1 MRQALGACLTISD
14 VRYCMRLS
22 DRTTGLFLV
31 GLGVLAAYGGSR
43 LPPVPGQPVG
53 PNIFPLVI
61 GIGTAICGAMIAF
74 GIGHKFEEEAEAD
87 LAAHTDTETIA
98 EAQRPRSFFW
108 YLRALIPPALLLFY
122 VYAVDLI
129 GFIPTAA
136 TLIFIAA
143 VALGASL
150 RLAVPLAML
159 APVGVHLIFY
169 KLLRVPLPDGYLPMP
184 WS

>member
-1 MRQALGACLTISD
+1 MPASWFL
-14 VRYCMRLS
+14 MRLS

-31 GLGVLAAYGGSR
+31 GLGALAAYGGSR

-61 GIGTAICGAMIAF
+61 GIGVAICGAMIAL

-87 LAAHTDTETIA
+87 LVAHTDADTIA
-98 EAQRPRSFFW
+98 ETNRPHSIFW
-108 YLRALIPPALLLFY
+108 YLRVLIPPALLLFY
-122 VYAVDLI
+122 VFAVDRI

-136 TLIFIAA
+136 ILVFIAA
-143 VALGASL
+143 TALGASL
-150 RLAVPLAML
+150 RLAIPVAML
-159 APVGVHLIFY
+159 APVGVHLVFY

>member
-1 MRQALGACLTISD
+1 
-14 VRYCMRLS
+14 MRLS

-31 GLGVLAAYGGSR
+31 GLGALAAYGGSR

-61 GIGTAICGAMIAF
+61 GIGVALCGAMIAF

-87 LAAHTDTETIA
+87 LAAHTDADTVA
-98 EAQRPRSFFW
+98 EARRPHSFFW
-108 YLRALIPPALLLFY
+108 HLRVLIPPALLLFY
-122 VYAVDLI
+122 VFTVDRI

-136 TLIFIAA
+136 TVVFIAA

-150 RLAVPLAML
+150 RLAIPVAML
-159 APVGVHLIFY
+159 APVGVHLVFY